1 MESEDLD
8 IEVGASSGDVV
19 DSAIVYRALRPDEI
33 FTLVSTGALTAPCN
47 VCPKDICC
55 GITANAHVNS
65 GSRANLKSRWIS
77 TTKSLNI
84 AALWASRK
92 QEAQFIIGHAPGR
105 TSGIVA
111 VINLNRLEYLDP
123 TTNPDIGVTA
133 KNAALASQEILI
145 KDKVP
150 WSNVIGLYQAIQVAK
165 PEYVSHTGLKTYG
178 IKKKNSAPS
187 YVIIFPQITNSGKG
201 FLDYLKHAAGIGL
214 QTRFVEAAGR
224 RKTRR
229 KRRKSLKLAR
239 NSANK

>member
-1 MESEDLD
+1 MEPEDLD
-8 IEVGASSGDVV
+8 IEIDSSSGDVV
-19 DSAIVYRALRPDEI
+19 DTAIVYRALRPDEI
-33 FTLVSTGALTAPCN
+33 FTLVSTGTLTAPCN

-55 GITANAHVNS
+55 GISANAHVNS
-65 GSRANLKSRWIS
+65 GTRANMKSRWIS

-105 TSGIVA
+105 SSGIVA
-111 VINLNRLEYLDP
+111 VISLNRLEYLDP
-123 TTNPDIGVTA
+123 TTSPHIGVTA

-145 KDKVP
+145 RDKVP
-150 WSNVIGLYQAIQVAK
+150 WSNIIGLYQAVQVAK
-165 PEYVSHTGLKTYG
+165 PEYDSYTGLKTYG
-178 IKKKNSAPS
+178 RKKKGAPPS

-201 FLDYLKHAAGIGL
+201 FLDYLKHAAEIGL

-229 KRRKSLKLAR
+229 GKRKSLRLSG
-239 NSANK
+239 NTANK